1 VWVPRGP
8 CTRLKTRKKTKT
20 MRHISNDKKMKK
32 NFYRVEETTG
42 STSISG
48 EGAFFATSDDSDD
61 VVTGE
66 EVEET
71 ESEFCTETC
80 VLEGGR

>member
-1 VWVPRGP
+1 
-8 CTRLKTRKKTKT
+8 